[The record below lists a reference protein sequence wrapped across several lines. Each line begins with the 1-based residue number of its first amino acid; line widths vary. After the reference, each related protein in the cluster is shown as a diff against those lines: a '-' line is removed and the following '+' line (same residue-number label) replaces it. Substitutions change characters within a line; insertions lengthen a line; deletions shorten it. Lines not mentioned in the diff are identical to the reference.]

1 MSCLHIPAGTA
12 AAMGLPLVL
21 MNAPPRQD
29 VDPRQKS
36 GRRLLAARSRGKL
49 TAADERAPEPRG
61 LVKAKRAPD
70 VPVSLEYN
78 EAIVLKALIAASGC
92 CVTISSIEAATGCV
106 LGNASQRLVLKLNR
120 AWPRRVQIVHL
131 TGAGWAIC
139 GHGDVLERL
148 LIMAMIRLGEIE
160 TGREWAASCEPE
172 KPVPDVIRDGNRFPA
187 QSTTKDLAGEK
198 DAPLPIPRI
207 VSGAGSL
214 PDSGARG
221 RSGAGGAA

>member
-1 MSCLHIPAGTA
+1 MSGVHIPAERA

-21 MNAPPRQD
+21 MNAPPRRD
-29 VDPRQKS
+29 VDPRHKS
-36 GRRLLAARSRGKL
+36 DLRLVVARAKGAL
-49 TAADERAPEPRG
+49 TAADEAAPAPEPRG

-78 EAIVLKALIAASGC
+78 EAMVLKALIAASGC

-106 LGNASQRLVLKLNR
+106 LGNASSRLVMKLNR

-148 LIMAMIRLGEIE
+148 WIMALIRLGDIE
-160 TGREWAASCEPE
+160 CAREWMPDAGEKVGTGFSRKASEE
-172 KPVPDVIRDGNRFPA
+172 NL
-187 QSTTKDLAGEK
+187 SGEK
-198 DAPLPIPRI
+198 DAPLPSPRI
-207 VSGAGSL
+207 TSGAGSL

-221 RSGAGGAA
+221 RGSAGGAA